1 MRKILSLFAVLTVA
15 ISLQAATIT
24 KVGDTFGT
32 VGFASVGQQTVSF
45 SYQVTKLP
53 SGSAPGEV
61 KLTAVDAKGFAY
73 QNLYVPAAFQ
83 HTYSGSNKVFR
94 LTEVGRD
101 VFYYSNYV
109 NVLFGYSY
117 GELPPYIQFDEYS
130 FAVST
135 ELLSVRWYT
144 GTTNPSASEISSQ
157 SYVKFGD
164 VLDDAFVNCHKLNM
178 IVECGEIVKN
188 GGANVT
194 HKIGEYAFGN
204 CYEIPAIICGGSN
217 IDPKAFSECKGVRL
231 LSWLGGSASITS
243 EEQSPFY
250 SMRYG
255 ILGISI
261 YGSVPDYYFRNF
273 QNLASVGMPEDIW
286 SYASVYNTTIGK
298 YAFSGCS
305 KLSYVS
311 IGGKVDG
318 NAFYDSPNINTV
330 YWRGGE
336 TDIKSDNMSIFR
348 SSANKITTFKFES
361 TSGSCS
367 VPAYICAGLKA
378 IKSVTIPANTG
389 GKIGQ
394 SAFKECTAL
403 ETVNFDGDFST
414 YAPEIGPYAFNKC
427 TALKTITT
435 NNKTGFPDKLYK
447 IGENAF
453 AGCYALTTGLQKN
466 NTNIAEIGTN
476 AFYSTGITT
485 LVIPNTTQNL
495 KLGKE
500 IAGGYQSKLTAI
512 HYLYSKSL
520 SRANAGGSYANVFL
534 SAGSS
539 GTSYRKNV
547 TKIELGTTVTEI
559 PDSLFYSF
567 KGVEDVTWGAAVE
580 KIGNHAFHDCTKL
593 KYILMNNVKTIG
605 ESAFENA
612 DMSGSAPVNA
622 AKLTSIGKSAYKNT
636 LITEAGTNCNALT
649 KIEDNA
655 FENCKKLVTVTI
667 PENVTTLYSDI
678 FKGCSALTT
687 VNWEAKSY
695 AYAGPFDETIGK
707 QITKFGLG
715 DNVELVPRQ
724 LLNGANLKLL
734 EFPTSVKNI
743 GANAFKNCTIDS
755 VAFVCYNAAAQ
766 SSTVSKPENG
776 PFAGSVIKALYMPGS
791 VKTAPKYM
799 FANAAAID
807 KFVYK
812 GLETFDQYSFAGAG
826 LKEVTFNNIKSIN
839 ANAFANCAS
848 LGTIYLIG
856 SVCTPGNSAFSGCSV
871 KKIVA
876 TCANYNDIYNN
887 ATWKAVCATIENS
900 ESKFTQSYL
909 DELLGRDVM
918 GTDFWSTNS
927 RIEITSPLSCD
938 GTVTLKAIPA
948 DGAAFQYWKIDG
960 STENPRT
967 FDLNEWDFWFIGA
980 FSAFPSD
987 FHQQHFAM
995 VPEEAGYIEATNEY
1009 GHDRNDQRF
1018 INEEQAVL
1026 RAHITNDWY
1035 EFQEWQWADGVADQ
1049 PMMDPEDPAKCS
1061 FYIRYMPG
1069 GDMGGGGMGMP
1080 GYYKVT
1086 ADPVDWS
1093 GTYYIGYEDPDD
1105 LSMMKVL
1112 DGSLSTS
1119 MDAANNYMTVS
1130 LMGDMTP
1137 EMNPSAEFTIE
1148 PNGTGWAIHNSMGEY
1163 INVNSDANKLNVST
1177 TMGDPLTLAMG
1188 ADGGI
1193 DIIAASGAHLR
1204 FNKAQDQLRFRFF
1217 KSTSY
1222 NNQQPVQLYRYSS
1235 GGGGMEPTEQPQH
1248 DENLKAVC
1256 RLRAIDVAVEVS
1268 HNGGGVINIEG
1279 GSLHKLGEEIT
1290 LTATADE
1297 GFVFK
1302 GWSNNTTNATV
1313 KLTLDIKNLIQ
1324 RTMMGMDPETGEMT
1338 FNEENVWDGYTFR
1351 PFDPSAEY
1359 IYKIS
1364 AVFDADP
1371 NYKKTYTIT
1380 AVSLDPE
1387 KGNVSG
1393 GGEYKEGEMATLTAT
1408 PAEGFQFSVWSDGVA
1423 ANPRVVTVTGDA
1435 TFTAI
1440 FTEKVIEKPT
1450 YTITVTAEPAEGGSV
1465 SGGGVYDEGS
1475 TITLVAV
1482 PAAGYEFV
1490 KWSDENTD
1498 NPRTVVVTADASYT
1512 ALFKVAGEG
1521 IGEVP
1526 SDQVQSIK
1534 VLRDGVLYIERN
1546 GRTYDAQGKRV
1557 K

>member
-1 MRKILSLFAVLTVA
+1 MRKILSLFAVLIAA
-15 ISLQAATIT
+15 IGLQAATIT
-24 KVGDTFGT
+24 KVGDTFGSA
-32 VGFASVGQQTVSF
+32 GFVSVGQQTVSF

-53 SGSAPGEV
+53 SGSTPGEC
-61 KLTAVDAKGFAY
+61 KLTAVDLKGLAY
-73 QNLYVPAAFQ
+73 QNLFVPAAFQ
-83 HTYSGSNKVFR
+83 HTYSGSTKVFR
-94 LTEVGRD
+94 LTEIGD
-101 VFYYSNYV
+101 HVFKESLHENIVFAYS
-109 NVLFGYSY
+109 F
-117 GELPPYIQFDEYS
+117 GELPSYLKVDEYA
-130 FAVST
+130 F
-135 ELLSVRWYT
+135 Y
-144 GTTNPSASEISSQ
+144 SSQ
-157 SYVKFGD
+157 SLLSLRWCTGTLASNVSPTSLSFVKFGD
-164 VLDDAFVNCHKLNM
+164 VADKAFLNCIKLNM

-204 CYEIPAIICGGSN
+204 CYEIPAIVCGGSD
-217 IDPKAFSECKGVRL
+217 IHQKAFNDCKGIHFVT
-231 LSWLGGSASITS
+231 WLGGSASITS
-243 EEQSPFY
+243 ETYSPFY
-250 SMRYG
+250 TQRYSLVG
-255 ILGISI
+255 VIL
-261 YGSVPDYYFRNF
+261 YGSVPDYYFCNL
-273 QNLASVGMPEDIW
+273 QNLASVVMPDDIW
-286 SYASVYNTTIGK
+286 AYASIYNTTIGK
-298 YAFSGCS
+298 YAFSACP
-305 KLSYVS
+305 KLTYVS

-318 NAFYDSPNINTV
+318 NAFYNSSAINTV
-330 YWRGGE
+330 YWRGGDPGI
-336 TDIKSDNMSIFR
+336 TSSNMSIFR
-348 SSANKITTFKFES
+348 SSADKITTFKFES
-361 TSGSCS
+361 TAAGCS

-378 IKSVTIPANTG
+378 IKNISIPANTG

-394 SAFKECTAL
+394 SAFAECTAL
-403 ETVNFDGDFST
+403 ETVNFEDGIDNYNT
-414 YAPEIGPYAFNKC
+414 EIDRYAFQKC
-427 TALKTITT
+427 SALKTITT
-435 NNKTGFPDKLYK
+435 NGATGFPSKTYK
-447 IGENAF
+447 IGEYAF
-453 AGCYALTTGLQKN
+453 FQCYALTTGLKSY
-466 NTNIAEIGTN
+466 NTNISEIGTH
-476 AFYSTGITT
+476 AFYSTGITE
-485 LVIPNTTQNL
+485 LVIPNSSWTL

-500 IAGGYQSKLTAI
+500 IAGGYQSKLTSI
-512 HYLYSKSL
+512 SYLYGKSL
-520 SRANAGGSYANVFL
+520 SRANAGGSYANLFL
-534 SAGSS
+534 TTESSGSS
-539 GTSYRKNV
+539 YRGRITSIDLGTS
-547 TKIELGTTVTEI
+547 VTEI

-567 KGVEDVTWGAAVE
+567 KGVETVNWATSVE
-580 KIGNHAFHDCTKL
+580 KYGNHAFHDCTKL
-593 KYILMNNVKTIG
+593 KYITLTNAKTFG
-605 ESAFENA
+605 ESVFENA
-612 DMSGSAPVNA
+612 DLSGTNPVNLT
-622 AKLTSIGKSAYKNT
+622 KLTAIGKNAFKNT
-636 LITEAGTNCNALT
+636 LITEAGTKCSALM

-655 FENCKKLVTVTI
+655 FMNCKKLATVTI
-667 PENVTTLYSDI
+667 PVNVTTIYTDV
-678 FKGCSALTT
+678 FKGCTALKT

-707 QITKFGLG
+707 QITKFNLG
-715 DNVELVPRQ
+715 DEVTLVPRQ
-724 LLNGANLKLL
+724 LLTGASLKLL
-734 EFPTSVKNI
+734 EFPTSVKTI

-755 VAFVCYNAAAQ
+755 VAFVCYNAEVQ
-766 SSTVSKPENG
+766 SASVTKPENG
-776 PFAGSVIKALYMPGS
+776 PFAGTAVKALYMPAS

-900 ESKFTQSYL
+900 ESKFTQTYL

-967 FDLNEWDFWFIGA
+967 FDLNEWNFWFIGA

-1049 PMMDPEDPAKCS
+1049 PMMDPEDPTKCS

-1069 GDMGGGGMGMP
+1069 MGGDMGGGMGMP

-1112 DGSLSTS
+1112 NGSLSTS
-1119 MDAANNYMTVS
+1119 MDAAKNYMTVS
-1130 LMGDMTP
+1130 LMGDMTSD
-1137 EMNPSAEFTIE
+1137 MNPSAEFTIE

-1177 TMGDPLTLAMG
+1177 TMGEPLTLAMG

-1235 GGGGMEPTEQPQH
+1235 GGGGTEPTEQPQH

-1268 HNGGGVINIEG
+1268 HNGGGVVNVEG
-1279 GSLHKLGEEIT
+1279 GSMHKLGEEIT

-1324 RTMMGMDPETGEMT
+1324 RTMMGIDPETGEMT

-1387 KGNVSG
+1387 KGSVSG

-1450 YTITVTAEPAEGGSV
+1450 YTITMTAEPAEGGSV

-1498 NPRTVVVTADASYT
+1498 NPRTVVVTGDASYT

-1534 VLRDGVLYIERN
+1534 VLRDGVLYIMYN
-1546 GRTYDAQGKRV
+1546 GTMYDVRGQRV